1 MGKDERKM
9 TIGEYSTDPDNA
21 DDSEGGE
28 PSGIE
33 ASGDRTDWQRVW
45 LRTQSRD
52 WRTLALVP
60 GDEQT
65 CTLDVAN
72 IIAALARDHGEQVI
86 VADLRD
92 LRLKYVDTC
101 LEGMRENASQSERII
116 FATRSTSKN
125 LATIRLARAAD
136 CAILCASL
144 GATSLDSVRE
154 TIEQI
159 GREHFLGSLLVSTS
173 MMADSRGLALS
184 PWRPS
189 PKAQP

>member
-1 MGKDERKM
+1 VTGKDERKM
-9 TIGEYSTDPDNA
+9 TTSEYFADPDKV
-21 DDSEGGE
+21 DDSEGST
-28 PSGIE
+28 PTGIE

-72 IIAALARDHGEQVI
+72 IIAALARDNGEQVI

-101 LEGMRENASQSERII
+101 LEGMRGNPSQSERII

-144 GATSLDSVRE
+144 GSTSLDSVRE

-159 GREHFLGSLLVSTS
+159 GREHFLGSLLVRTST
-173 MMADSRGLALS
+173 MADSRNLAL
-184 PWRPS
+184 W
-189 PKAQP
+189 KAQP